1 MMKKLMNLMVA
12 ILLFTGSSCEEVVE
26 IELESSEPRLVVEAS
41 LTWLKGSEENSQQ
54 IILSKTAP
62 FYEEENPSVED
73 ALVFVKTEEGIEY
86 EFTHSG
92 NGIYTNGQLL
102 PESGQLLKLEIYYND
117 ELYSGTE
124 KMIPVTDIDYVE
136 QNNSGGFS
144 GDEIEIKSYYTDPA
158 DEENYYLFIFR
169 NNKTS
174 LEIYEDE
181 FTNGNQIFGY
191 FSNEDIE
198 PEDSIEI
205 EMYGISK
212 AYYEYLFILRTQ
224 VGGNGGGPFETR
236 PATVKGNMV
245 NRTNKENFPFGYF
258 HLSEVDTTTYIVE

>member
-1 MMKKLMNLMVA
+1 MKKFTK
-12 ILLFTGSSCEEVVE
+12 LLFLFLLISGTSCEEVVE
-26 IELESSEPRLVVEAS
+26 VELEQSEPRLIIEAS
-41 LTWLKGSEENSQQ
+41 IIQIKGSEENNQK
-54 IILSKTAP
+54 IFLSETAP
-62 FYEEENPSVED
+62 YYEEENPPVEE
-73 ALVFVKTEEGIEY
+73 AQVIVKTEEGVQF

-92 NGIYTNGQLL
+92 YGIYLNNQFVPVPGTTY
-102 PESGQLLKLEIYYND
+102 ELEILYNN
-117 ELYSGTE
+117 ELYTGTE
-124 KMIPVTDIDYVE
+124 KMIPVTDIDFVE
-136 QNNSGGFS
+136 QTNSGGFS
-144 GDEIEIKSYYTDPA
+144 GDEIEIKSYYTDPE
-158 DEENYYLFIFR
+158 DEQNYYLFIFR

-198 PEDSIEI
+198 PGDRIEI
-205 EMYGISK
+205 EMYGISRE
-212 AYYEYLFILRTQ
+212 YFEYLFILRTQ